1 MRILAVAVLVIGAN
15 VGFGLASPRIAAGLT
30 PWTATRLISLVGFA
44 TTLASGF
51 VLSVVCF
58 DFLTQLPP
66 VAAAESW
73 STTSLHLNGSIPTA
87 VGLLASPLV
96 MSAAARAGLRAARV
110 TRDLWESLRTTRALS
125 PVNGVLV
132 VVTDDHPDAYA
143 LPGIWGGRVVVTS
156 AMMSALDPAETR
168 ALIAHEDSHLRHHH
182 HLYVA
187 LADLAAAAN
196 PLVRPVPRAVRLAV
210 ERWAD
215 EDAAIVTGD
224 RRLTARSVARAGL
237 ASLRTP
243 GSATEIRLG
252 AALGMTDSPV
262 SHRARALLAP
272 RPRTRP
278 VPLVLVVAVLL
289 VTSFGT
295 VRLAHLTEHRYEQA
309 HAAYLQR

>member
-1 MRILAVAVLVIGAN
+1 MRILAIAVMVVAAN
-15 VGFGLASPRIAAGLT
+15 IGFGLASPRLAAGLT

-87 VGLLASPLV
+87 AGLLASPLV
-96 MSAAARAGLRAARV
+96 LSAAARASLRAARV
-110 TRDLWESLRTTRALS
+110 TRDLWASLRTARALRQ
-125 PVNGVLV
+125 VGGALV
-132 VVTDDHPDAYA
+132 VLADDHPDAYA
-143 LPGIWGGRVVVTS
+143 LPSVWRGRVVVTS
-156 AMMSALDPAETR
+156 AMMSALDPEETR
-168 ALIAHEDSHLRHHH
+168 ALIAHENSHLRHHH
-182 HLYVA
+182 HLYIA

-196 PLVRPVPRAVRLAV
+196 PLLLLVPRVVRLTV

-215 EDAAIVTGD
+215 EDAAVAVGD
-224 RRLTARSVARAGL
+224 RRLTAQSVARAGL

-243 GSATEIRLG
+243 RPTPAVRVG

-262 SHRARALLAP
+262 SQRARALLAP
-272 RPRTRP
+272 RPRTQP
-278 VPLVLVVAVLL
+278 VRLLVILAVLL